1 MADLQDEANLAAMA
15 LIRQAIEFSE
25 AAGPAGSV
33 MDVMDVMEPY
43 LKRAWELEG
52 SPEGAFDAQAALFK
66 LLASLAQ
73 MGGVSFAQLLSARA
87 GRVLTRHE
95 LLAELDATEYRFIT
109 EGSDGR

>member
-33 MDVMDVMEPY
+33 MDVMEPY

-52 SPEGAFDAQAALFK
+52 SPAGAFDAQSALFK